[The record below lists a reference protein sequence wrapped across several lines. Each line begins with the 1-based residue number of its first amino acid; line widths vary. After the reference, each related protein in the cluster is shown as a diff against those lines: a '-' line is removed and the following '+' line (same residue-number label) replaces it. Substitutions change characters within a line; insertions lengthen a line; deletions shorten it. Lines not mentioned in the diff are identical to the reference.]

1 MRIATLGISHEANT
15 FSSVPASLDHWE
27 RSGILHGEQIIEQ
40 YATAQATISGFLALG
55 QEDPNV
61 HVEPLLFSRITPMGP
76 ITATAFEHLSEQML
90 DLLTQG
96 RPWDG
101 VLLALHGAAVSDEYP
116 DADGEILRRVRQ
128 VLGPNVTVGVTLDM
142 HANISPL
149 MVHEA
154 DVVTVYQ
161 TNPHVDAREQALRAG
176 RMVRDAIAGR
186 LHPRMA
192 LQMVP
197 VAINIL
203 RQGTDDFPVRALL
216 DAARAAEQRPGVLS
230 VSVVEGY
237 PYADVPEMGMSVVVV
252 ADDDEAL
259 AGEVAAELADLTWQM
274 REHAKGTAVSIEDA
288 LRQAARAER
297 GPVVLLDTGDNVG
310 AGSPG
315 DSTHLLA
322 AAQRMAIPGLF
333 CSLYDPEAV
342 RAAVQAGPGALVRLD
357 VGGKTD
363 TMHGEPVPIEG
374 RVRVISDGQWED
386 AGPTHDGFRFF
397 NTGVS
402 VLVHTTDDHDV
413 LLTSRPAGNV
423 SSQQLRAVGL
433 DPATQPII
441 IAKGVNSPRAT
452 YEPLAAQMIYVATP
466 GVTSADLSTFTYTR
480 RRPIFPFDSDLQWS
494 PTSQGDLL

>member
-76 ITATAFEHLSEQML
+76 ITATAFEHLSDQML
-90 DLLTQG
+90 NLLTQG
-96 RPWDG
+96 GPWDG

-128 VLGPNVTVGVTLDM
+128 VLGPNVTVGLTLDM

-149 MVHEA
+149 MVRDA

-216 DAARAAEQRPGVLS
+216 DAARAAERRPGVLS

-237 PYADVPEMGMSVVVV
+237 PYADVPEMGMSVVVI
-252 ADDDEAL
+252 ADDDDAL
-259 AGEVAAELADLTWQM
+259 AGEVAAELAELAWQV
-274 REHAKGTAVSIEDA
+274 REHAQGTAVSIEDA

-315 DSTHLLA
+315 DSTYLLA
-322 AAQRMAIPGLF
+322 AAQRMAIPGVF

-342 RAAVQAGPGALVRLD
+342 RAAVQAGPRGVGSPGCRWQDGHDARGAGAHRGTGARD
-357 VGGKTD
+357 FGWAVGGFRSHTR
-363 TMHGEPVPIEG
+363 
-374 RVRVISDGQWED
+374 RVQVLRHRRQRASAHRRRSRRAADLPPRGQREFSATPRCG
-386 AGPTHDGFRFF
+386 AGPSDA
-397 NTGVS
+397 
-402 VLVHTTDDHDV
+402 TDHH
-413 LLTSRPAGNV
+413 R
-423 SSQQLRAVGL
+423 
-433 DPATQPII
+433 
-441 IAKGVNSPRAT
+441 
-452 YEPLAAQMIYVATP
+452 
-466 GVTSADLSTFTYTR
+466 
-480 RRPIFPFDSDLQWS
+480 
-494 PTSQGDLL
+494 QGR